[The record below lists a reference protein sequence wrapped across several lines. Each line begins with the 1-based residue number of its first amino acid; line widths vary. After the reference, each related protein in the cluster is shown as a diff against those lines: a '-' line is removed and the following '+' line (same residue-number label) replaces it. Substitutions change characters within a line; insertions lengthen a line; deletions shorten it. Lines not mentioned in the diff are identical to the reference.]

1 MYLLDTNILIDILR
15 NSDSPALKRLIHLS
29 PDKVA
34 VSAITM
40 AELEYGVYKSSNPA
54 LNAQRLIQ
62 ACTPLTILSFDN
74 EAAAAYGLIRAQ
86 LEAKGTPIGPMD
98 TLIAAHALSMKATLV
113 TNNLREFKRIK
124 NLRVEN
130 WLKHR

>member
-1 MYLLDTNILIDILR
+1 MYLLDTNIVIDILR
-15 NSDSPALKRLIHLS
+15 NSDSPALKRLVRLL

-34 VSAITM
+34 ISAITM

-54 LNAQRLIQ
+54 RNAQRLIQ
-62 ACTPLTILSFDN
+62 ACTPLTILPFDN
-74 EAAAAYGLIRAQ
+74 EAAAAYGLIRSQ

-98 TLIAAHALSMKATLV
+98 TLIAAHAVSRKATLV